1 MTRAAIVVLVV
12 VLVLGGLFI
21 LLRPNDPSSAPQDR
35 TIDVSVKGGEMSPDE
50 ISVNKGDTVTLQV
63 SSDQPIELHIHG
75 YDVEQEV
82 EPGQKTKLRFDAD
95 LTGRFEI
102 EDHESEKELGV
113 LQVRPR

>member
-1 MTRAAIVVLVV
+1 LARNLILIAVV
-12 VLVLGGLFI
+12 VLVLGGLFFV
-21 LLRPNDPSSAPQDR
+21 LRPDSPSGGPR
-35 TIDVSVKGGEMSPDE
+35 ERKFDVSIEDGEMTPAE
-50 ISVNKGDTVTLQV
+50 ISVNQGDSVTLRI
-63 SSDQPIELHIHG
+63 SSDEPMEFHLHG

-82 EPGQKTKLRFDAD
+82 EPGQKASVQFRAD

>member
-1 MTRAAIVVLVV
+1 MTRAAIVMLAV
-12 VLVLGGLFI
+12 VLVLGGLFL
-21 LLRPNDPSSAPQDR
+21 LLRPDTPNGGPQDR
-35 TIDVSVKGGEMSPDE
+35 IFDVSIKGGEMSPGE
-50 ISVNKGDTVTLQV
+50 ISVNQGDTVTLRV
-63 SSDQPIELHIHG
+63 STDEPTELHVHG

-82 EPGQKTKLRFDAD
+82 EPGRDADIDFEAD